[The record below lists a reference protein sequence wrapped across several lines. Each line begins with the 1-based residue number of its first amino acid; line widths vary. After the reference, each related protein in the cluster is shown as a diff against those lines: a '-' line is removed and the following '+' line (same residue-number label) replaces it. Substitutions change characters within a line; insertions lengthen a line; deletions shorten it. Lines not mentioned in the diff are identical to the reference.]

1 MTKFYP
7 PLSRNDLNRLY
18 GKPGKMKATTGIRSI
33 IDQAERA
40 GALVQETSVTVMI
53 SRIGAT
59 YWNEFDRVMIF
70 ADGTATKISSIGT
83 NRQLGSHQAIREVI
97 GL

>member
-1 MTKFYP
+1 
-7 PLSRNDLNRLY
+7 
-18 GKPGKMKATTGIRSI
+18 MKTTTAIRSI
-33 IDQAERA
+33 IDQAKKS

-70 ADGTATKISSIGT
+70 ADGTATKISSIGA
-83 NRQLGSHQAIREVI
+83 NRQLRSHQAIKDVI

>member
-1 MTKFYP
+1 
-7 PLSRNDLNRLY
+7 
-18 GKPGKMKATTGIRSI
+18 
-33 IDQAERA
+33 
-40 GALVQETSVTVMI
+40 MI

-70 ADGTATKISSIGT
+70 ADGTATKISSIGA
-83 NRQLGSHQAIREVI
+83 NRQLRSHQAIKDVI